1 MFLSYMKYLG
11 IVLVLFALYVGASTP
26 EESGTTENVSR
37 MFIIA
42 MFACG
47 AWCSFNH
54 KNKKA

>member
-1 MFLSYMKYLG
+1 MKYLG

-26 EESGTTENVSR
+26 EESGTVENVSR

-47 AWCSFNH
+47 TWYSFNYAKKH
-54 KNKKA
+54 KSNE